1 MDDQSLKPGA
11 LRVIAGTVSGATT
24 VDFAFNPT
32 EYTIAKSATWTRAQM
47 KGGKKTGKPEFN
59 GANPQTLQL
68 EIFLDASAG
77 GAESVAAKI
86 ATLIG
91 WVNPTEDSVKKKKP
105 QPPILKFEWGENP
118 VLTDFQAYLKTVTAK
133 YVLFAPGGTPLRA
146 TANVTLEEV
155 PPEAKKQNPTSGA
168 IHGRRSHLLLEG
180 ESLAGLAW
188 AEYEDAGLWRGLAAF
203 NGIDDPLRVRPGR
216 SLLLPTADEAR
227 RLS

>member
-1 MDDQSLKPGA
+1 MEDEALTPGA
-11 LRVIAGTVSGATT
+11 LRVIAGKVSGDE
-24 VDFAFNPT
+24 VVEFAFNPT
-32 EYTIAKSATWTRAQM
+32 EYTIAKSAQWTRAQM

-59 GANPQTLQL
+59 GANPQTLQM
-68 EIFLDASAG
+68 EVFLDASVG
-77 GAESVAAKI
+77 GPEKVASRV

-91 WVNPTEDSVKKKKP
+91 WVNPTEESVKKKKP
-105 QPPILKFEWGENP
+105 QPPILAFEWGDNP
-118 VLTDFQAYLKTVTAK
+118 ALTDFQAYLKTVTAK

-203 NGIDDPLRVRPGR
+203 NEIDDPFRVRPGT